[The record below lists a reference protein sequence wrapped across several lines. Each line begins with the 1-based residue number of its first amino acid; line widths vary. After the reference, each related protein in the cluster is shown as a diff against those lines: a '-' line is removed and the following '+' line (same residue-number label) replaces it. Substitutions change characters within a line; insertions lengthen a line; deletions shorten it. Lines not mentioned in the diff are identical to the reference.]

1 MERFIGRKEELKKL
15 NELYETEGFH
25 MAVIYGRRRIGKSTL
40 LTKFIQDKKAVYYVA
55 TKVGSRRNTELLSK
69 EVMAVLAPAMAQV
82 SFHELEDVLSFVSAQ
97 ISDEKIVFII
107 DEIPYWAE
115 KDESVLSVFQKYADG
130 DWAKKNMLFI
140 LCGSS
145 LSFMEDKVLSEK
157 SPLFG
162 RRTIQIRL
170 EPFDYLESAEFVPGY
185 SNEDKAVCY
194 GITGGVAKYLS
205 MLDDSRSLDE
215 NITEQFFTKTGYLYD
230 EARNLLAQEFSDT
243 AIVNNIIEQIASGET
258 ALNIIADKIHEKEAT
273 VLYSLNKLISVGL
286 VEKRHCIT
294 EEKNRKK
301 TQYILKDQMFRF
313 WYAFV
318 PAAASSVEIG
328 KGDVYYNKIVR
339 PQLHNFMGNVFEEMC
354 RYYILREGLDGNLNC
369 FVTQVGT
376 WWGTEIIENDAGQ
389 KKIQSADVDV
399 VGLAPSER
407 AMIVGECKFK
417 NEKTGRDVLET
428 LARRSRAI
436 PSNYRIVQY
445 LLFSRGG
452 FTGWY
457 EKEAPED
464 VRTFSLDD
472 LYRK

>member
-97 ISDEKIVFII
+97 LSDEKIVFII

-115 KDESVLSVFQKYADG
+115 KNESVLSVFQKYADG

-140 LCGSS
+140 VCGSS

-376 WWGTEIIENDAGQ
+376 W
-389 KKIQSADVDV
+389 
-399 VGLAPSER
+399 
-407 AMIVGECKFK
+407 
-417 NEKTGRDVLET
+417 
-428 LARRSRAI
+428 
-436 PSNYRIVQY
+436 
-445 LLFSRGG
+445 
-452 FTGWY
+452 
-457 EKEAPED
+457 
-464 VRTFSLDD
+464 
-472 LYRK
+472 

>member
-1 MERFIGRKEELKKL
+1 M
-15 NELYETEGFH
+15 
-25 MAVIYGRRRIGKSTL
+25 
-40 LTKFIQDKKAVYYVA
+40 
-55 TKVGSRRNTELLSK
+55 
-69 EVMAVLAPAMAQV
+69 
-82 SFHELEDVLSFVSAQ
+82 FV
-97 ISDEKIVFII
+97 I

-258 ALNIIADKIHEKEAT
+258 ALNIIADKIHEKEST

-339 PQLHNFMGNVFEEMC
+339 PQLHNFMGKVFEEMC

-389 KKIQSADVDV
+389 KKIQSADVDI
-399 VGLAPSER
+399 VGLAPSEK

-428 LARRSRAI
+428 LVRRSRVI

-445 LLFSRGG
+445 LLFSKGG
-452 FTGWY
+452 YTGWY

-472 LYRK
+472 LYKK

>member
-1 MERFIGRKEELKKL
+1 
-15 NELYETEGFH
+15 
-25 MAVIYGRRRIGKSTL
+25 
-40 LTKFIQDKKAVYYVA
+40 
-55 TKVGSRRNTELLSK
+55 
-69 EVMAVLAPAMAQV
+69 
-82 SFHELEDVLSFVSAQ
+82 
-97 ISDEKIVFII
+97 
-107 DEIPYWAE
+107 
-115 KDESVLSVFQKYADG
+115 
-130 DWAKKNMLFI
+130 
-140 LCGSS
+140 
-145 LSFMEDKVLSEK
+145 MEDKVLSEK

-170 EPFDYLESAEFVPGY
+170 EPFDYLESSEFVPGY

-205 MLDDSRSLDE
+205 MLDENRSLDE

-230 EARNLLAQEFSDT
+230 EARNLLTQEFSDT
-243 AIVNNIIEQIASGET
+243 SIVNNIIEQIASGET

-399 VGLAPSER
+399 VGLAPSEK

-417 NEKTGRDVLET
+417 NEKTGRDVWET
-428 LARRSRAI
+428 LVRRSRVI

>member
-15 NELYETEGFH
+15 NELYESEGFH

-69 EVMAVLAPAMAQV
+69 EVMAVLAPAMVNV

-97 ISDEKIVFII
+97 ISDEKIVFVI

-205 MLDDSRSLDE
+205 MLDESRSLDE

-230 EARNLLAQEFSDT
+230 EARNLLTQEFSDT
-243 AIVNNIIEQIASGET
+243 SIVNNIIEQIASGET

-328 KGDVYYNKIVR
+328 KGDAYYNKIVR
-339 PQLHNFMGNVFEEMC
+339 PQLHNFMGKVFEEMC

-389 KKIQSADVDV
+389 KRIQSADVDI
-399 VGLAPSER
+399 VGLAPSEK

-428 LARRSRAI
+428 LVRRSRAI
-436 PSNYRIVQY
+436 PSKYRIVQH
-445 LLFSRGG
+445 LLFSRSG
-452 FTGWY
+452 FTEWY
-457 EKEAPED
+457 ENEAPED

-472 LYRK
+472 LYKK